1 MLRSLVMLCIGGCLA
16 INPVDAQSGL
26 VRKYYEDVPVARVK
40 PGIVRDVG
48 KWIDGKLH
56 LTEREAIQLALEN
69 NLNLNV
75 ERHNRLLRNWDLAKD
90 RVPYEPLSTF
100 GFSWDR
106 SRTPAASILQ
116 GGDSVTD
123 ILTDYNLGFSQLFH
137 TGTKFEITFKGN
149 RNRTTN
155 FFTSLIPTIQT
166 QFELL
171 FRQNLLEGFGKADA
185 EYDLEIGRNNV
196 DLSDQQFYDLVLGV
210 VSQVQDQ
217 FWDLDYALKD
227 IDVKQKSYDLAQ
239 TIYEQNQARF
249 EVGTASRLEVVQVK
263 AEVASRQEE
272 LIRSQY
278 TARRVQDQLV
288 TLVTGYD
295 DPRKFSGEIIPAETE
310 QKQPDKPEPFDELMM
325 QSSELRPDLQQ
336 AAISIDNR
344 RIELQRSRDRL
355 KPSLE
360 FVGGYQQFGIGGTQ
374 VIRDYSQGFFD
385 PPIVNIIP
393 GGLGDALS
401 QTFGGSYY
409 GYVVGLNL
417 QLPLANIDARA
428 SNAQAQIELN
438 RAEMQRSATYQAA
451 GAEIRDILT
460 QIEMNEASIEA
471 STAAVGAARERME
484 GEESRFAVGMGT
496 TRELI
501 EAQRDLLQA
510 ETVLLRVRIDL
521 IKSHNRLD
529 RVVGRTLKRQNL
541 VLSDTL
547 KTNVTSP

>member
-1 MLRSLVMLCIGGCLA
+1 MLCISGFLA
-16 INPVDAQSGL
+16 ITSVGAQSGL

-69 NLNLNV
+69 NLDINV

-90 RVPYEPLSTF
+90 RTPYEPLGTF

-116 GGDSVTD
+116 GGESVTD
-123 ILTDYNLGFSQLFH
+123 ILTDYNFGFSQLYH
-137 TGTKFEITFKGN
+137 TGTKFEVTFKGN

-166 QFELL
+166 QFEVL

-185 EYDLEIGRNNV
+185 EYNLEIGRNNI

-210 VSQVQDQ
+210 ISQVQDQ
-217 FWDLDYALKD
+217 FWELDYALKD
-227 IDVKQKSYDLAQ
+227 IDVKQKSFDLAK
-239 TIYEQNQARF
+239 TIYDQNQARF
-249 EVGTASRLEVVQVK
+249 EVGTASHLEVVQAQ
-263 AEVASRQEE
+263 AEVASRKEE
-272 LIRSQY
+272 LIRSQF
-278 TARRVQDQLV
+278 TAKRTQDQLV
-288 TLVTGYD
+288 KLVTGYD
-295 DPRKFSGEIIPAETE
+295 DPRKFQGEVIPAETD
-310 QKQPDKPEPFDELMM
+310 QKQPEKPEPFDELMIEA
-325 QSSELRPDLQQ
+325 SELRPDLQQ
-336 AAISIDNR
+336 AAIAIDNR

-360 FVGGYQQFGIGGTQ
+360 LVGGYQQFGIGGTQ
-374 VIRDYSQGFFD
+374 VIRDYSQGFLN
-385 PPIVNIIP
+385 PPIIDIIP

-401 QTFGGSYY
+401 QTFGGTYY
-409 GYVVGLNL
+409 GYVVGFNL

-438 RAEMQRSATYQAA
+438 RSEMQRSATYQNA
-451 GAEIRDILT
+451 GAEIRDLLT

-471 STAAVGAARERME
+471 STVAVNAARERME
-484 GEESRFAVGMGT
+484 GEEARFEVGMGT

-510 ETVLLRVRIDL
+510 ATVLIRGRIDL
-521 IKSHNRLD
+521 IKSHNLLD
-529 RVVGRTLKRQNL
+529 RAVGRTMKRQNI
-541 VLSDTL
+541 VFSETL
-547 KTNVTSP
+547 KTNVASP